1 MFWTNVTLFCLF
13 RIWLFVTWF
22 YKMILIIILLKT
34 DTLEVIV
41 FLHKIGTSYNLFI
54 EFIQMQIFTLCVLMH
69 NTYLCF
75 VTVFSLYLIW
85 NDFVSRI
92 DKYLISSGWVVF
104 DLVAREHKKSI
115 LAFDFYQISSCPFL
129 SPHNLND
136 AILSFFV
143 SWIYFL
149 LFDARFLF
157 RVIFSPIS
165 SIRFYFTK
173 EVSANDI
180 NKGSGGPNQNL
191 KWKVKE
197 SRKEY

>member
-1 MFWTNVTLFCLF
+1 MKN
-13 RIWLFVTWF
+13 
-22 YKMILIIILLKT
+22 

-41 FLHKIGTSYNLFI
+41 FLQKLVLLTTYLSIYWIYPNANLYFNRKSI
-54 EFIQMQIFTLCVLMH
+54 KLNIPIFLCVHLQ

-92 DKYLISSGWVVF
+92 DKYLTSSGWLVF
-104 DLVAREHKKSI
+104 DLVARKHKKSI

-136 AILSFFV
+136 AILSFSV
-143 SWIYFL
+143 SRIYFL

-157 RVIFSPIS
+157 RVIFFLIL